1 MRIVHEDPKLGIS
14 KVVWKFTEEP
24 ISFKM
29 EEPESQAPPE
39 AGPGNGPGESAQ
51 TAIEPE
57 SEPERETIPEP
68 IVLPS
73 GGEIAVQDSH
83 LSDLRQQILFLQQ
96 VIESQNQQLSTK
108 DELIRNFQVL
118 LKTEQEQVMR
128 LETQTLRQ
136 APVEA
141 PQQPG
146 AGWFKRLKKSLLKQ

>member
-14 KVVWKFTEEP
+14 KVVWKFTGEP

-29 EEPESQAPPE
+29 EEPESQAPPK
-39 AGPGNGPGESAQ
+39 AGPVDGADESPQ

-57 SEPERETIPEP
+57 AEPERETIPEP
-68 IVLPS
+68 TVLPP
-73 GGEIAVQDSH
+73 GGEIAVHDSH

-128 LETQTLRQ
+128 LETQ